1 MFNLNVIKMNS
12 VVLTKQGKKV
22 LINWDN
28 VTNVE
33 TFNSYNGVLTK
44 LFLMNGNY
52 VMVEET
58 METIFETLWGMNNG
72 VKPMIDWTEVT
83 IDESAH
89 QSYERQERPRRQFI
103 PRDRYNNRNT
113 YNENSY

>member
-33 TFNSYNGVLTK
+33 TFNSYNGTLTK
-44 LFLMNGNY
+44 LFLTNGNY

-72 VKPMIDWTEVT
+72 VKPMIDWSEVT
-83 IDESAH
+83 IDEGVH
-89 QSYERQERPRRQFI
+89 QSYQRQERPRREFV

-113 YNENSY
+113 YNENTY